1 MWIQYRE
8 KSGVSSSIALTY
20 YFFVEL
26 PKHIVLAA
34 DHAGYPL
41 KEVVKAYL
49 AEKGIDCTDVGTF
62 SEESVDYPA
71 IMRKGCA
78 AVLEYD
84 CFGIIFG
91 GSGNGEAMAAN
102 KVKGIRCA
110 LCYSEE
116 TARLARAHNNA
127 NVMSLGARLTDEET
141 AKKLV
146 DVFLSTDFD
155 GERHAR
161 RVEDL
166 ETSL

>member
-1 MWIQYRE
+1 MH
-8 KSGVSSSIALTY
+8 IAL
-20 YFFVEL
+20 
-26 PKHIVLAA
+26 AS

-41 KEVVKAYL
+41 KEIIKAYL
-49 AEKGIDCTDVGTF
+49 GEKGIDVTDVGTF
-62 SEESVDYPA
+62 SDESVDYPA

-78 AVLEYD
+78 VVLEQD
-84 CFGIIFG
+84 CMGIIFG

-102 KVKGIRCA
+102 KVPGIRAA

-116 TARLARAHNNA
+116 TATLARSHNNA

-146 DVFLSTDFD
+146 DIFLETDFD
-155 GERHAR
+155 GDRHQR
-161 RVEDL
+161 RIDDL

>member
-1 MWIQYRE
+1 MD
-8 KSGVSSSIALTY
+8 
-20 YFFVEL
+20 L
-26 PKHIVLAA
+26 PKHVVLAA

-78 AVLEYD
+78 VVLEQG
-84 CFGIIFG
+84 CMGIIFG

-102 KVKGIRCA
+102 KVRGIRAA

-116 TARLARAHNNA
+116 TAALARSHNNA
-127 NVMSLGARLTDEET
+127 NVMSLGARLTDDNT

-146 DVFLSTDFD
+146 DIFLTTDFD
-155 GERHAR
+155 GDRHQR
-161 RVEDL
+161 RIDDL